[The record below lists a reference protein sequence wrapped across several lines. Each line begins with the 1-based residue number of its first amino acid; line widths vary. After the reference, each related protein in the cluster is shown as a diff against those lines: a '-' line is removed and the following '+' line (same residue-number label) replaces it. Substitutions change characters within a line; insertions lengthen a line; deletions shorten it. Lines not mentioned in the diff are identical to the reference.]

1 MKTKIVRQMVTKGA
15 FLQPLNHALHQIYRV
30 ADRLSF
36 KGGIVHMGAVVSL
49 VGDGSY
55 HQIGDLIEICRLSDG
70 RAFHLAA
77 LRAERFDDALL
88 FEVVAYEAVARAT
101 RPV

>member
-1 MKTKIVRQMVTKGA
+1 MVTKGA

-30 ADRLSF
+30 ADGLSF

-55 HQIGDLIEICRLSDG
+55 HQIGDLD
-70 RAFHLAA
+70 
-77 LRAERFDDALL
+77 
-88 FEVVAYEAVARAT
+88 
-101 RPV
+101 